1 MPTNR
6 CSKLVRD
13 SETYRMRKCKNKIS
27 YHFSFL
33 NLCTCHI
40 MFNQRINVTKIQ
52 ATWRSYKVRSKIQ
65 KIVIKLPPEIIKII
79 IKFIRI
85 DWHIEYHYIPSII
98 NIYYKRI
105 DYYERLIH
113 DYRRYTNIRLPFSDL
128 HIFHRQQ
135 LKYNIKMFKLFVDI
149 DDWDYYTK
157 EYLL

>member
-1 MPTNR
+1 
-6 CSKLVRD
+6 
-13 SETYRMRKCKNKIS
+13 
-27 YHFSFL
+27 
-33 NLCTCHI
+33 